1 MAAARPQGAFT
12 MGARAKAGRELVA
25 VALIGAVAGFAAAGH
40 AAAKDCPVGSFE
52 TDKIE
57 EAARSAPSCQRSM
70 QIFRLCSS
78 GASGDVGVGA
88 AVLERCEPEFLHKLT
103 NAERRTYYRAQ
114 ERCARKYRDELGTMY
129 RSFEAYC
136 GAELARS
143 YGRRFGKRASAPR
156 R

>member
-1 MAAARPQGAFT
+1 VAAARPQGALT
-12 MGARAKAGRELVA
+12 MGASGKAGRELVA

-40 AAAKDCPVGSFE
+40 ATAKDCPVGSFE
-52 TDKIE
+52 SNKIE
-57 EAARSAPSCQRSM
+57 EAARRAPSCQRSM

-78 GASGDVGVGA
+78 GASVDVEVGA
-88 AVLERCEPEFLHKLT
+88 AVIERCEPEFLHKLT
-103 NAERRTYYRAQ
+103 HAERRTYYRAQ

-143 YGRRFGKRASAPR
+143 YDRRFGRRASGSR
-156 R
+156 S